1 MNHPFSFLAPAQRPR
16 HPLAEGRRPV
26 PVAIV
31 ILVGVLA
38 ALGWS
43 AEQLVTL
50 LAVLLPVGAA
60 ALGTA
65 S

>member
-1 MNHPFSFLAPAQRPR
+1 MDHPFPFLTPAGRPG
-16 HPLAEGRRPV
+16 HPLAEVRRPV

-60 ALGTA
+60 ALGSA